1 MCLVVGFNI
10 NSYHPVC
17 KVVNDHCIDHCILY
31 GIDKLYVVKSML
43 LIESSYNVNSTIYSL
58 TVETMC
64 VNSIQIT
71 SV

>member
-31 GIDKLYVVKSML
+31 GIDKLYVEKYASNRK
-43 LIESSYNVNSTIYSL
+43 LI
-58 TVETMC
+58 
-64 VNSIQIT
+64 
-71 SV
+71 